1 MPIQQNWSAVAPNK
15 NDDKGDTY
23 SSEEE
28 TVDAS
33 RPDVEELRR
42 IRAEFY
48 TISPEERRTR
58 NQKGMAERA
67 PPRRGSS
74 AWKAP
79 DRVSEVAVQEVRKVE
94 YHHRRRRT
102 RGEEKDSEREHV
114 YVHRSKPA
122 VSESPPLRR
131 SKTTATAA
139 TSRPKEVRRGSEG
152 LARSHSGRQKLR
164 PGENVVSVKRVV
176 HTNLHQDP
184 RDPEKY
190 THRRQ
195 SMNRSASTRER
206 TSGNHPT
213 PALIRSQTTT
223 RKVRPAPPVIP
234 PSREKIEPTPSA
246 TRSAPRPSSF
256 FGSILGIPR
265 APPAP
270 EKQVECLTCLS
281 TYPASRTARL
291 ACTHRMCHACL
302 RRIFTLSIT
311 DPQHMPPK
319 CCTADHI
326 PLKHVEKLFDMKFKM
341 KWNAK
346 YREYTAENRLYCPRR
361 GCGEWIKPKDIHT
374 DTGRKY
380 GKCGRCKTKICT
392 ACNGRWHA
400 SRACPKDDA
409 TKQFIEIAKREG
421 WQRCYNCSATVELK
435 EGCNHMTCRCKAE
448 FCMICGVKWK
458 GCDCPWF
465 NYETVEQDRLNHM
478 NIPINR
484 RVVVVDGEELHADH
498 PRAARGY
505 QAELDARR
513 EQERRDEQ
521 LARRLQTLGIYAP
534 GQGVEAYQVIDDHD
548 AEEDS
553 FGVGNTAGYHLNTHF
568 VSYPTSQ
575 PTRPP
580 PVPRQQQQQQQQ
592 QQLPPLL
599 RQHSRASRAY
609 NNQPTTRPPER
620 VVPGRSAIDYAHEAA
635 VHAPLRSA
643 TVGTAG
649 PGREV
654 RRRAGSGGV
663 SNRMAGVGNGFDD
676 LSEPE
681 TPRGSA
687 LAGLTHGKTAEE
699 RVEEWRSWVESVG

>member
-1 MPIQQNWSAVAPNK
+1 
-15 NDDKGDTY
+15 
-23 SSEEE
+23 
-28 TVDAS
+28 
-33 RPDVEELRR
+33 
-42 IRAEFY
+42 
-48 TISPEERRTR
+48 
-58 NQKGMAERA
+58 MAERA

-380 GKCGRCKTKICT
+380 GKC
-392 ACNGRWHA
+392 
-400 SRACPKDDA
+400 
-409 TKQFIEIAKREG
+409 
-421 WQRCYNCSATVELK
+421 
-435 EGCNHMTCRCKAE
+435 
-448 FCMICGVKWK
+448 
-458 GCDCPWF
+458 
-465 NYETVEQDRLNHM
+465 EQDRLNHM